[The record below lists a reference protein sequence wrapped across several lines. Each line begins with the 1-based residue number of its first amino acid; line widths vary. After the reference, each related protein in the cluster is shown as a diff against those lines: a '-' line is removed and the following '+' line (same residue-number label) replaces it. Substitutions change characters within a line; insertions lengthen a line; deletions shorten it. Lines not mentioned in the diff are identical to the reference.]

1 MPGVKAA
8 KDIKVVHP
16 SVEEVS
22 KGIPEVIKAW
32 RDTFG
37 V

>member
-1 MPGVKAA
+1 LTYV
-8 KDIKVVHP
+8 KVVNP
-16 SVEEVS
+16 TVEEVA